1 MLAIVLAAVTA
12 TAPSP
17 SPTPLLKTI
26 VTVKSSPIC
35 GAFAAHT
42 NAAISSALAND
53 QSLGMTILTLR
64 SHDLAGSSLDRLAEI
79 HHLNALADSIY
90 KQYRAGERE
99 VNELRDLAKQTSDP
113 DEKAELKA
121 VADAL
126 GGALNR
132 QHLMQRDLDGFVN
145 FLYASDM
152 MTSDDDITH
161 DPDAPR
167 HQILDDIPGARPLD
181 SSAYWTPTTLGQV
194 LTHQPSLAGS
204 ETLTDDLTMARAA
217 SLDFQERLPAL
228 MLDERAAGDRIETVA
243 DKC

>member
-17 SPTPLLKTI
+17 SPTPLLQTI

-53 QSLGMTILTLR
+53 QSLGTTISMLR
-64 SHDLAGSSLDRLAEI
+64 SPDLAGSSLDRLSEI
-79 HHLNALADSIY
+79 HHLNTLADAMY

-99 VNELRDLAKQTSDP
+99 VNELRDLAKQATDP

-126 GGALNR
+126 GGALYR
-132 QHLMQRDLDGFVN
+132 QHLMQRDLDGFLN
-145 FLYASDM
+145 YLYASDM
-152 MTSDDDITH
+152 MASDDDPTQN
-161 DPDAPR
+161 PDAPR
-167 HQILDDIPGARPLD
+167 RQFLEDVPGAHPLNGL
-181 SSAYWTPTTLGQV
+181 SPVWTPYDS
-194 LTHQPSLAGS
+194 PLAGTES
-204 ETLTDDLTMARAA
+204 ITDDLTMARAA
-217 SLDFQERLPAL
+217 SQDFVTRLPAL
-228 MLDERAAGDRIETVA
+228 RQDEQAASSRIETA
-243 DKC
+243 ATKC

>member
-12 TAPSP
+12 TTASAPSP
-17 SPTPLLKTI
+17 SPTPLLQTI
-26 VTVKSSPIC
+26 ITVKSSPIC

-42 NAAISSALAND
+42 NAAITSALAND
-53 QSLGMTILTLR
+53 QSLGTTISMLR
-64 SHDLAGSSLDRLAEI
+64 SPDLAGSSLDRTSEI
-79 HHLNALADSIY
+79 HHLNDLADAIY

-99 VNELRDLAKQTSDP
+99 VNELRDLASKATDP

-126 GGALNR
+126 GGALYR

-145 FLYASDM
+145 YLYASDM
-152 MTSDDDITH
+152 MASDDDPTR

-167 HQILDDIPGARPLD
+167 RQFLEDIPGARPLNGL
-181 SSAYWTPTTLGQV
+181 SPIWTPNDT
-194 LTHQPSLAGS
+194 PLAGTES
-204 ETLTDDLTMARAA
+204 LTDDLTMARAA
-217 SLDFQERLPAL
+217 STDFQSRLPAL
-228 MLDERAAGDRIETVA
+228 RQDEQAAGSHIETAA

>member
-17 SPTPLLKTI
+17 SPTPLLQTI

-53 QSLGMTILTLR
+53 QSLGTTILMLR
-64 SHDLAGSSLDRLAEI
+64 SPDLAGSSLDRLAEI
-79 HHLNALADSIY
+79 HHLNTLADSIY

-99 VNELRDLAKQTSDP
+99 VNELRDLAKQATDP
-113 DEKAELKA
+113 EEKAELTA

-126 GGALNR
+126 GGALYR
-132 QHLMQRDLDGFVN
+132 QHLMQRDLDGLVN
-145 FLYASDM
+145 YLDASDM
-152 MTSDDDITH
+152 MASDDDTTQ

-167 HQILDDIPGARPLD
+167 RQFLQDVPGAHPLNGL
-181 SSAYWTPTTLGQV
+181 SPIWTPYET
-194 LTHQPSLAGS
+194 PLAGTES
-204 ETLTDDLTMARAA
+204 LTDDVTLARAA
-217 SLDFQERLPAL
+217 SQDFMTRLPAL
-228 MLDERAAGDRIETVA
+228 RQDERAAGSRIETA
-243 DKC
+243 ATKC

>member
-12 TAPSP
+12 TAATAPSP
-17 SPTPLLKTI
+17 SPTPLLQTI

-53 QSLGMTILTLR
+53 QSLGTTIYMLR
-64 SHDLAGSSLDRLAEI
+64 SPDLAGSSLDRISEI
-79 HHLNALADSIY
+79 HHLNELADSIY

-99 VNELRDLAKQTSDP
+99 VNELRDLANKATDP
-113 DEKAELKA
+113 DEKVALKA

-126 GGALNR
+126 GGALYR

-145 FLYASDM
+145 YLYASDM
-152 MTSDDDITH
+152 MASDDDTTA

-167 HQILDDIPGARPLD
+167 RQLLEDVPGARPL
-181 SSAYWTPTTLGQV
+181 SGLSPIWTPYDT
-194 LTHQPSLAGS
+194 PLAGTES
-204 ETLTDDLTMARAA
+204 LTDDLTLARAA
-217 SLDFQERLPAL
+217 SESFVTRLPAL
-228 MLDERAAGDRIETVA
+228 RVDEQTAGARIETA
-243 DKC
+243 ANGC